1 MTLSPFDTLV
11 ARLTVRLGSELPGP
25 SAQRVMAPVPRTPW
39 PTDLSPEA
47 ARQAAALLLLYPVD
61 GTTCLAL
68 TRRASHLTRHGGQI
82 SFPGGVIEPEETVEG
97 SALREAQEEVGVD
110 PTTIRVIGRL
120 TPLHI
125 FVSGFVVHP
134 VVAAAAVRPQ
144 FAPDRYEVERILDV
158 PLPVLMDPATVRL
171 RRKQGETRHLEVP
184 YFLIDGETVWGATA
198 MMLAEFLTVL
208 GHPPF
213 RPSGPTDYD

>member
-1 MTLSPFDTLV
+1 MTTSPFDVLV
-11 ARLTVRLGSELPGP
+11 ARLTVRLGTELPG
-25 SAQRVMAPVPRTPW
+25 SAAQRLMAPVPRTPW

-47 ARQAAALLLLYPVD
+47 ARQAAALLLLYPLE
-61 GTTCLAL
+61 GTACLAL

-97 SALREAQEEVGVD
+97 SALREAHEEVGVD
-110 PTTIRVIGRL
+110 PTEVRVIGRL

-134 VVAAAAVRPQ
+134 VVAAAGARPQ
-144 FAPDRYEVERILDV
+144 FAPDPYEVDRILDV

-171 RRKQGETRHLEVP
+171 RRKTAEARHFEVP
-184 YFLIDGETVWGATA
+184 YFSIDGETVWGATA

-208 GHPPF
+208 GYPPC
-213 RPSGPTDYD
+213 RPATPTDSD